1 VKIRIEKG
9 KSLDLIGQ
17 HDRLYMESK
26 TNYTFIYYMLPGR
39 EFPNDLV
46 ALAKFVGKG
55 ELNAEEINSGR
66 FYFHGFRIWLEDALS
81 E

>member
-1 VKIRIEKG
+1 MKIRIEPGRNDCNKA
-9 KSLDLIGQ
+9 Q
-17 HDRLYMESK
+17 QNRLYCESK

-81 E
+81 K